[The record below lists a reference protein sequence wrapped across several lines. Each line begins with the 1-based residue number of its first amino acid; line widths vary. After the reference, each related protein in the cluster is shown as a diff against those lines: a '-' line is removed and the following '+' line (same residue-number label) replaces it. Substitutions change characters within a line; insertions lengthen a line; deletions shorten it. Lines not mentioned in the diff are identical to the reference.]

1 MSASKS
7 EKTPEELDEEELR
20 EVETKIKEVVAL
32 MSAGHTRESGDE
44 KLRAARKRQK
54 RYEGD
59 RQSVYH
65 ITSQGHVPTTMHTR
79 SNMELAEAL
88 KTRIQLGGYA
98 RNLEDSLRRLSERH
112 VAVLERILQRSRY

>member
-1 MSASKS
+1 MSTAKPEKS
-7 EKTPEELDEEELR
+7 PEQLDEEELR
-20 EVETKIKEVVAL
+20 DVEGKIKEVMAL

-44 KLRAARKRQK
+44 RLKTARARQ
-54 RYEGD
+54 EEHHGN

-65 ITSQGHVPTTMHTR
+65 ITTQGHIPTTMHTHT
-79 SNMELAEAL
+79 SMELAEAL

-112 VAVLERILQRSRY
+112 VAVLERILARSRY